1 MSTDD
6 GIFRLCYSFLQIQ
19 EDLISIRHFAANG
32 LVVALTSSGK
42 VINFQ
47 FSELPTLQSGQIV
60 EQDDLK
66 ALTLEK
72 LIERMQRYLKQ
83 GISDSRRLMGYGM
96 LWLMAD
102 VYGLDVV
109 WEALLHPDAEM
120 FQVKGKDNIMSFKR
134 RLLGHN
140 KGVNYKVDA
149 IHDIDLPNRVV
160 VADFECLISGK
171 EGRGT
176 DFPKFDQNW
185 KLICVEAVR
194 HGLPLQF

>member
-120 FQVKGKDNIMSFKR
+120 FQVK
-134 RLLGHN
+134 
-140 KGVNYKVDA
+140 
-149 IHDIDLPNRVV
+149 DLPNRVV